1 MLLNLRSTMMAS
13 GAFSNARAASRQA
26 VAQRVVRYYLLLSF
40 PSANTTA
47 AELARY
53 PSWTGVQNLSGY
65 SYVPQSGDTIKNG
78 LYRDSLTMSRPTPPS
93 WGSVRA
99 SRVNNVDAGLRK
111 NSRLS
116 SASGCNFAFDVFNAF
131 NHPRF
136 GAPDT
141 NPGDSTFGRVTPSRQ
156 NQARTVELGAH
167 VSFLSKLGH

>member
-1 MLLNLRSTMMAS
+1 MMAS

-78 LYRDSLTMSRPTPPS
+78 LYRDFANYVQTYPTKLGQRARQSREQRGCGPTKELQ
-93 WGSVRA
+93 VIERIRLQL
-99 SRVNNVDAGLRK
+99 RV
-111 NSRLS
+111 
-116 SASGCNFAFDVFNAF
+116 DVFNAF